1 MVSQQA
7 VSLPDVTRDRRHPGL
22 RPPWQKGESG
32 NPGGVKHRTEWHK
45 VMALARE
52 NSMAA
57 MAKLVQLIE
66 NEDAR
71 IAFMASQAVLERAWG
86 KPKDADPN
94 EAPPSRIDLRSLT
107 PSQLEVLMSLARQRD
122 GVIDGEAVDTDAST
136 PASPTEG

>member
-1 MVSQQA
+1 
-7 VSLPDVTRDRRHPGL
+7 
-22 RPPWQKGESG
+22 
-32 NPGGVKHRTEWHK
+32 
-45 VMALARE
+45 MALARE